1 MTVHRV
7 DDDCRPQ
14 TLGSQSGR
22 HFRYRR
28 VGWREEIVY
37 LETETV
43 SALSPGLIECIVDSC
58 MRIREKV

>member
-1 MTVHRV
+1 
-7 DDDCRPQ
+7 
-14 TLGSQSGR
+14 
-22 HFRYRR
+22 
-28 VGWREEIVY
+28 VY